1 MTGTQEDAFYDFLDS
16 VAEPFT
22 LDDVV
27 SFIRMMEPKQTGRL
41 RLELSSLLSSRK
53 LAFQLDNR
61 RWVSRRGC
69 FESVPFVITP
79 SKMEILNGILIPG
92 HRCIPFANPSLFPH
106 EYCFFWKGRPVPV
119 TTTEGPP
126 EEFYPYYSLF
136 GEEYAPQ
143 YVARDNP
150 ENEAA
155 FNEALYDDPP
165 EVTIKTL
172 DMRNI
177 YREVSFVPGDHLVVR
192 TRDWKAG
199 AFELTKV
206 EKDAWTQA
214 DIYAWIEA
222 AESGFEDVFELLG
235 PGSSTEEQLAY
246 AYWYGGKRMRDI
258 PACSMENFIYEETNH
273 IETVPYGIETRF
285 WYAGKEIPDINYIAG
300 SQLPPDQTA
309 VESILLHHQIPVSE
323 YVIQSYIRDALFR
336 REKNCLSILERIV
349 PPVIRL
355 DGDEQKY
362 LDAYIAETY
371 EEFQLFYTFFA
382 DHAMGPIRQRVGEL
396 HTAVIDLYTRL
407 KKSRVDPSILPPHTY
422 IVLSQIQNHA
432 AAVLEDLDT
441 DESPPPD
448 ELEAVDSSLDSMI
461 DTYDDIKELIE
472 EAITSFRRSNLSLVN
487 PGKDTTNP
495 WRMIQLSIGG
505 TSVWR
510 RITIPETFHLADL
523 HMIIQSVFNWT
534 GRLDCRFNVD
544 KSIRG
549 ITSTGPL
556 ENRHKVADLC
566 GEGITEL
573 FYEYGNGWT
582 VKIIILPRYD
592 GGENETLRCVAG
604 AGAAPPEQVEGPLR
618 FRKTVSALERGA
630 DKEKQAAQEELGP
643 DFNPEFFNLEDCN
656 QALNSIFSV
665 RGSAGTTP
673 SGTAVWEGN
682 DQSV

>member
-1 MTGTQEDAFYDFLDS
+1 MTGTQEDALYDFLDS
-16 VAEPFT
+16 IAEPFT

-27 SFIRMMEPKQTGRL
+27 SFIRMMEPTQTGRL

-69 FESVPFVITP
+69 FESVPFVISP
-79 SKMEILNGILIPG
+79 SKMELLNGILIPG
-92 HRCIPFANPSLFPH
+92 HRCIPFANPALFPQD
-106 EYCFFWKGRPVPV
+106 YSFLWKGRPIPV

-155 FNEALYDDPP
+155 FNDSLYEDPP

-192 TRDWKAG
+192 TKDWKEG
-199 AFELTKV
+199 VFELTKV

-214 DIYAWIEA
+214 EIYAWIEA
-222 AESGFEDVFELLG
+222 AEGGFEDAFEFLG

-246 AYWYGGKRMRDI
+246 AYWYGGRRMRDI
-258 PACSMENFIYEETNH
+258 PACSMENFLYEETDR

-285 WYAGKEIPDINYIAG
+285 WYAGKEIPDLTYIAG

-309 VESILLHHQIPVSE
+309 VENILLHHQIPVSE
-323 YVIQSYIRDALFR
+323 YVVQSYIRDALFR
-336 REKNCLSILERIV
+336 REEDCSAILQRIV
-349 PPVIRL
+349 PAILRL
-355 DGDEQKY
+355 EEQELAHLKS
-362 LDAYIAETY
+362 YIAETY
-371 EEFQLFYTFFA
+371 GEFRHFYSFFA
-382 DHAMGPIRQRVGEL
+382 DQAMGPIRQRVGEL

-407 KKSRVDPSILPPHTY
+407 KKSGVDPAALPTHTY

-441 DESPPPD
+441 DESLPPD
-448 ELEAVDSSLDSMI
+448 ELEAMDSSLDSMI

-472 EAITSFRRSNLSLVN
+472 EAISSSRRNNLSLVN
-487 PGKDTTNP
+487 PDKDKVNP
-495 WRMIQLSIGG
+495 WRMVQLSIGG
-505 TSVWR
+505 TTVWR
-510 RITIPETFHLADL
+510 RITVPESFRLVDL
-523 HMIIQSVFNWT
+523 RMIIFSVFNWT
-534 GRLDCRFNVD
+534 GRLSCQFNVD
-544 KSIRG
+544 KTIRG
-549 ITSTGPL
+549 STGAL
-556 ENRHKVADLC
+556 EPKHTLADLC
-566 GEGITEL
+566 DGGLTEM
-573 FYEYGNGWT
+573 FCEYGPSWT

-592 GGENETLRCVAG
+592 GGAGETLRCVAG

-618 FRKTVSALERGA
+618 FRKTVSALERGV
-630 DKEKQAAQEELGP
+630 DREKQAALEELGP
-643 DFNPEFFNLEDCN
+643 DFKPEFFDLEDCN

-665 RGSAGTTP
+665 HGSVRNNGIRNN
-673 SGTAVWEGN
+673 SRN
-682 DQSV
+682 DSMGR